1 MKRAYILLLIF
12 VIPCLVLPARGQ
24 SIIADSLKRLIFPA
38 LKRPVKPDTLTLLR
52 ISQLAEEFFESYPD
66 SSFKYANLEI
76 ELAKKAGF
84 LKGVAKGY
92 SQVAA
97 VEVFWGDYK
106 TANDNYATAL
116 NTYSHIHNIHGVA
129 TCYTGMGR
137 INDYLGNYN
146 EAIRLF
152 ERSLA
157 YAQQYKSRGEEAE
170 RYVLLGMTYDNK
182 GTFSKAL
189 DCYFRALDIDIQQKD
204 DLGVADSY
212 CDIGVVMQH
221 VELYPKALEYFEKA
235 LNIWEKY
242 HDRQG
247 ISTAWQNIG
256 EVMMSQKKYS
266 LAGEYLV
273 KAAAE
278 FYKLGDADGISLIE
292 CDLGLYHYY
301 INQPDSALFYLNRS
315 ISSAN
320 GSKIKYNKA
329 FAYQGLALVYNL
341 LHNYPRAKFY
351 AEKAQAMAGNL
362 GSLNIKADATRQLSR
377 AFSGLGNYQKAYE
390 QDELYNALH
399 DSLKSNESIHKL
411 IFYNLEFDF
420 TKKQVD
426 ATKQQELYRQ
436 KMGAQKR
443 TNVIYAIVMVAMAF
457 LAVIYYR
464 AQLKQRRINNLLE
477 EKNQEIIAQRQ
488 SLNDL
493 NLLKDRLIGV
503 LAHDLRAPISTL
515 RGLFTLMTDDGISH
529 KEFIEMV
536 PKVFNTL
543 ENSSDFLD
551 TLLFW
556 INSQVD
562 ASNRAFKSF
571 EIADL
576 VHRELMHLEDQLR
589 EKDLLVHVDIAPDAV
604 AFADPNSTR
613 IVIHNLFTNAIKFS
627 KRGGVIDVFSKLEK
641 NGKVYFCLADHGI
654 GMSADYVN
662 NLFKTQVQSVL
673 GTESEKG
680 TGMGLFFCKDLIEK
694 NNGTIWAESTPGE
707 GTRMCFELPLGEV
720 N

>member
-1 MKRAYILLLIF
+1 LLTVVVL
-12 VIPCLVLPARGQ
+12 CLSLHARGQ
-24 SIIADSLKRLIFPA
+24 SIVADSLRRLIVDA
-38 LKRPVKPDTLTLLR
+38 LKKSAQPDSVTLNR
-52 ISQLAEEFFESYPD
+52 ISQLAENFFESYPD

-76 ELAKKAGF
+76 ELSQKAGY
-84 LKGVAKGY
+84 LKEMAKGY

-97 VEVFWGDYK
+97 VEVFWGDYN
-106 TANDNYATAL
+106 TAKDNYTAAL
-116 NTYSHIHNIHGVA
+116 KIYSQIHNIHGIA
-129 TCYTGMGR
+129 TCYTGIGR

-157 YAQQYKSRGEEAE
+157 YAQHYKNRGEEAE

-182 GTFSKAL
+182 GNFSKAL

-204 DLGVADSY
+204 DLGAADSY

-235 LNIWEKY
+235 LKIWNKY

-256 EVMMSQKKYS
+256 EVMMSEKKYE
-266 LAGEYLV
+266 LAGRYLV

-315 ISSAN
+315 IAAAN
-320 GSKIKYNKA
+320 GSKIKYNRA

-341 LHNYPRAKFY
+341 LHNYPQAKFY
-351 AEKAQAMAGNL
+351 AEKAQATASNL

-377 AFSGLGNYQKAYE
+377 AFGGLGNYREAYE
-390 QDELYNALH
+390 QDELYNTLH

-411 IFYNLEFDF
+411 IFYNVELDF
-420 TKKQVD
+420 ARKQVD

-457 LAVIYYR
+457 LAVIYYF

-571 EIADL
+571 AIQEL
-576 VHRELMHLEDQLR
+576 VNRELMHMEDQLK
-589 EKDLLVHVDIAPDAV
+589 EKDLSVHVDIEPDAI

-627 KRGGVIDVFSKLEK
+627 NRGGVIDVFSKIRE
-641 NGKVYFCLADHGI
+641 NGKVYFCLTDHGI

-707 GTRMCFELPLGEV
+707 GTRMCFELPV
-720 N
+720 QNKSVQV